1 MQRFAHQT
9 FLSACVH
16 AQADAPEGRRSV
28 AAGGASPAAKRAKRN
43 PWTHSHLN
51 NPAPERAEE
60 ASRRK
65 QNAEEQTCSE
75 YRALVNAARES
86 FAPPGRKGDD
96 GPVVHGFRVR
106 PRRGRAAPPVATTR
120 RPSGA
125 KARLRRGD
133 SELRAGQR
141 VAGSGQDKSLT

>member
-28 AAGGASPAAKRAKRN
+28 ATGGASPAAKRAERN

-51 NPAPERAEE
+51 HPAPEG
-60 ASRRK
+60 RRELHGADK
-65 QNAEEQTCSE
+65 TPRSIFTTCSA
-75 YRALVNAARES
+75 YLSACVRARADGALVNATRES

-96 GPVVHGFRVR
+96 EPVFHGFR
-106 PRRGRAAPPVATTR
+106 PPPADSTRGYN
-120 RPSGA
+120 PSPLWGE
-125 KARLRRGD
+125 
-133 SELRAGQR
+133 SE
-141 VAGSGQDKSLT
+141 